1 MKKTYTKPALYA
13 ESFELAESIALTCAG
28 TQPGASTHWSS
39 STCAFKLDS
48 TGTNAFFSVGIV
60 SACTTTGYDDSTV
73 NCYNTL
79 ENGMLPFSS

>member
-13 ESFELAESIALTCAG
+13 ESFELAESIALTCTG
-28 TQPGASTHWSS
+28 TQPGASTHWNS

-48 TGTNAFFSVGIV
+48 TGINTLFTIGTNG
-60 SACTTTGYDDSTV
+60 CTQTGYEDSSV

-79 ENGMLPFSS
+79 ENNMAPFSS